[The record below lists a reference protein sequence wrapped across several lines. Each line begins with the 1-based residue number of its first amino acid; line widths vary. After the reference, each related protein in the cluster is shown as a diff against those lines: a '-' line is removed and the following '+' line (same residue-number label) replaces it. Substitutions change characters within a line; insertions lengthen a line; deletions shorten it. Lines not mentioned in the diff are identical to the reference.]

1 MKKLS
6 AFAMLIALS
15 GCSATNY
22 ADFEL
27 SNASISN
34 VEVKETA
41 DLSKREHVI
50 NITFDYTIDNYNP
63 VTDLYICSVLFVT
76 ADGMSVTSHKR
87 KTAPCKI
94 SNAAGNVTIDWP
106 TPLDKSLKSSSE
118 ILSKIKYPIEY
129 FVAIHQKTGS
139 RTNQIIGKS
148 EKMLSGIKL

>member
-6 AFAMLIALS
+6 AFTLLIALS

-50 NITFDYTIDNYNP
+50 NVTFDYAIDNYNP
-63 VTDLYICSVLFVT
+63 VSDLYICSVLFVT
-76 ADGMSVTSHKR
+76 NDGKSVTSHKR
-87 KTAPCKI
+87 KKTPCKI
-94 SNAAGNVTIDWP
+94 SNAAGNVTVNWP
-106 TPLDKSLKSSSE
+106 TPLDKSLKPSSE